1 MASEGCA
8 WLDIEELLQ
17 DAADALEV
25 PSILLA
31 ARLISNVCTMFV
43 SYLCLNA
50 LE

>member
-25 PSILLA
+25 PSILFA
-31 ARLISNVCTMFV
+31 ARLISNVCVFI
-43 SYLCLNA
+43 SYLCLDA
-50 LE
+50 LD